1 MAGEGNLATKISM
14 IIGSGE
20 GRGMGLILVLS
31 GIILTIW
38 GIMGFNYRPLRL
50 WKMYCRML
58 YLILLF
64 ER

>member
-38 GIMGFNYRPLRL
+38 EL
-50 WKMYCRML
+50 W
-58 YLILLF
+58 I
-64 ER
+64 